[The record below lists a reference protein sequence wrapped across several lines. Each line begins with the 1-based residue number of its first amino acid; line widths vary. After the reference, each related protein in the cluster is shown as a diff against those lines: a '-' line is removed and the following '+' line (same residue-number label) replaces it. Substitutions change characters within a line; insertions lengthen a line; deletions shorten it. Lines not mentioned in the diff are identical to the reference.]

1 MNSRMIAERGDITSY
16 KVDAIV
22 NAANPF
28 LERGGGV
35 CGAIFRAAGAEEL
48 QEECARIMAARNRQP
63 LEHGEAAITSG
74 CRLAAKYVIHA
85 VGPIW
90 EGGDAGEERTL
101 EKCYRNI
108 LRICAEKGFKEV
120 AIPAISTGIYG
131 FPVERASEIAVG
143 TVGEIVRE
151 NTGELVVRF
160 VCFDEAMLGVY
171 QRVLKSLR

>member
-1 MNSRMIAERGDITSY
+1 MGQMVAEKGDITTY
-16 KVDAIV
+16 RVDAIV

-48 QEECARIMAARNRQP
+48 ETECSRIMEKRNHEP
-63 LEHGEAAITSG
+63 LKHGECAITSG

-90 EGGDAGEERTL
+90 EGGGAEEEQTL

-108 LRICAEKGFKEV
+108 LRLCAENGIKSV
-120 AIPAISTGIYG
+120 AISAISTGIYG
-131 FPVERASEIAVG
+131 FPLRRATEIAVG
-143 TVGEIVRE
+143 TVRE
-151 NTGELVVRF
+151 FLKLSGGDLVVKF
-160 VCFDEAMLGVY
+160 VCFDEGTLEVY
-171 QRVLKSLR
+171 QRALKAVC